1 MTARL
6 PGNPIDDSRRGKGP
20 TMVDRMPSY
29 DPDDEVV
36 PHWNPVEESVQGIG
50 EAGADVVSDKP
61 DGTSDRAPDP
71 AANRA
76 PDRAGSDTPEGRRG
90 PVTDPAEATGSGRPG
105 DVGGDDEPWGTASG
119 APLNEGSDDS
129 AVPDVDPAERR
140 LSGR

>member
-1 MTARL
+1 
-6 PGNPIDDSRRGKGP
+6 
-20 TMVDRMPSY
+20 MVDRMPSY

-50 EAGADVVSDKP
+50 EAGADAVPDQP

-76 PDRAGSDTPEGRRG
+76 PDRAGTDVPDGRRG

-105 DVGGDDEPWGTASG
+105 DVGGDEPWGTAGG
-119 APLNEGSDDS
+119 APLNEGSDDT

-140 LSGR
+140 LSGQ